1 MSLKKAFK
9 EVHGMYLPGAEIDL
23 DIVSTDAAARAAVF
37 GDGKNPGELVEFLEE
52 HRGAFVALKGLDR
65 IEEGE
70 TADLLRKTIHEI
82 THGHD
87 YDVHFHDGSYT
98 YRPVNDFMSPKK

>member
-1 MSLKKAFK
+1 MSLKKAFR
-9 EVHGMYLPGAEIDL
+9 EVHGMYLAGAEIDL
-23 DIVSTDAAARAAVF
+23 DIVSTDVLARSAVF
-37 GDGKNPGELVEFLEE
+37 GDEKNPGALIAFLEE
-52 HRGAFVALKGLDR
+52 HRGAFIALKGLDR
-65 IEEGE
+65 MEEGE

-98 YRPVNDFMSPKK
+98 HRAVNDFMSPRK